1 MCDAASLRVL
11 SSKVAFA
18 SPQRLS
24 ALRASFNRTVGCL
37 VKCCSPSDSSRR
49 PAMLHSQKSRM
60 QRTNINSHSSAHVLI
75 KKSFAALKPCE
86 QHRIVLLQANVQLED
101 QMRVLA
107 ILLGVGT
114 AVGIAAG
121 VSPAPAAS
129 SIQLAQ
135 AQDSGAPSGAGAGA
149 SQRGSA
155 GNREGGNREGGAAAT
170 GGSQERG
177 AATRPSGDPS
187 ATTRSETKRTS
198 RTTVRERAGG
208 TRVSVHGST
217 RRVVGVRAAAGD
229 DAVVIRRKRARGYV
243 YSEPSTTVIRKKR
256 YVHYREPSSTVVI
269 KKRRP
274 AVAVEGVS
282 TRTTVRSQT
291 STTVRGAGTTR
302 ESVGAGTSVRER
314 SSGGG
319 SAGARSGGQGG
330 QETTTGRS
338 GGGGPAQKSGTGTG
352 DATGSR

>member
-24 ALRASFNRTVGCL
+24 ARRASFNRTVGRL
-37 VKCCSPSDSSRR
+37 VKCSSPSDSSRR
-49 PAMLHSQKSRM
+49 RAMLHSQKSRM
-60 QRTNINSHSSAHVLI
+60 QRTNINIHSSARVLI
-75 KKSFAALKPCE
+75 RKSFAAVKPCE

-155 GNREGGNREGGAAAT
+155 GNREGGNREGGREGAPRPRAVRRSAARRRARPAIARP
-170 GGSQERG
+170 QRG
-177 AATRPSGDPS
+177 VRPKARAVPPFVSVPAA
-187 ATTRSETKRTS
+187 
-198 RTTVRERAGG
+198 
-208 TRVSVHGST
+208 RVSPFTAVL
-217 RRVVGVRAAAGD
+217 AGWS
-229 DAVVIRRKRARGYV
+229 AYAPPPATM
-243 YSEPSTTVIRKKR
+243 PS
-256 YVHYREPSSTVVI
+256 
-269 KKRRP
+269 
-274 AVAVEGVS
+274 
-282 TRTTVRSQT
+282 
-291 STTVRGAGTTR
+291 
-302 ESVGAGTSVRER
+302 
-314 SSGGG
+314 
-319 SAGARSGGQGG
+319 
-330 QETTTGRS
+330 
-338 GGGGPAQKSGTGTG
+338 
-352 DATGSR
+352 

>member
-37 VKCCSPSDSSRR
+37 VKCSSPSDSSRR

-60 QRTNINSHSSAHVLI
+60 QRTNINIHSSARVLI
-75 KKSFAALKPCE
+75 RKSFAALKPCE

-155 GNREGGNREGGAAAT
+155 GNREGGAAAT

-177 AATRPSGDPS
+177 AATRPSGDRS
-187 ATTRSETKRTS
+187 ATTQSETKRTS

-269 KKRRP
+269 KKRR
-274 AVAVEGVS
+274 S
-282 TRTTVRSQT
+282 RKF
-291 STTVRGAGTTR
+291 
-302 ESVGAGTSVRER
+302 
-314 SSGGG
+314 
-319 SAGARSGGQGG
+319 GARPTC
-330 QETTTGRS
+330 TTPTWELG
-338 GGGGPAQKSGTGTG
+338 A
-352 DATGSR
+352 

>member
-1 MCDAASLRVL
+1 VRHLEKDPARKTLPSASPTTRAIRFSSTTFRAPRGHQPTRSRRVPTSGNLPRQAFACSRAKLHLQVRNGRERCQFSGDAALAKNHGGNGGNL
-11 SSKVAFA
+11 
-18 SPQRLS
+18 
-24 ALRASFNRTVGCL
+24 
-37 VKCCSPSDSSRR
+37 
-49 PAMLHSQKSRM
+49 
-60 QRTNINSHSSAHVLI
+60 NSHSSARVLLR
-75 KKSFAALKPCE
+75 KSFAALKPCE

-135 AQDSGAPSGAGAGA
+135 AQDSAAPSGAGAGA

-198 RTTVRERAGG
+198 HTTVRERAGG
-208 TRVSVHGST
+208 TRVSVT
-217 RRVVGVRAAAGD
+217 AVLAGWW
-229 DAVVIRRKRARGYV
+229 AYAPPLATM
-243 YSEPSTTVIRKKR
+243 PS
-256 YVHYREPSSTVVI
+256 
-269 KKRRP
+269 
-274 AVAVEGVS
+274 
-282 TRTTVRSQT
+282 
-291 STTVRGAGTTR
+291 
-302 ESVGAGTSVRER
+302 
-314 SSGGG
+314 
-319 SAGARSGGQGG
+319 
-330 QETTTGRS
+330 
-338 GGGGPAQKSGTGTG
+338 
-352 DATGSR
+352 

>member
-1 MCDAASLRVL
+1 VL
-11 SSKVAFA
+11 SEIFFTERFVA
-18 SPQRLS
+18 
-24 ALRASFNRTVGCL
+24 
-37 VKCCSPSDSSRR
+37 PSGD
-49 PAMLHSQKSRM
+49 AHSQKSRM
-60 QRTNINSHSSAHVLI
+60 QRTNINIHSSARVLI
-75 KKSFAALKPCE
+75 RKSFAALKPCE
-86 QHRIVLLQANVQLED
+86 QDRIVLLQAHVQLED

-149 SQRGSA
+149 GQRGSA
-155 GNREGGNREGGAAAT
+155 GNREGGAAAT

-198 RTTVRERAGG
+198 HTTVRERAGG

-217 RRVVGVRAAAGD
+217 RRVVGVRAAASD

-274 AVAVEGVS
+274 AIAVEGVS
-282 TRTTVRSQT
+282 TRTTVHSKT
-291 STTVRGAGTTR
+291 STTVRGTGATR
-302 ESVGAGTSVRER
+302 ESVGAGTSVR

-319 SAGARSGGQGG
+319 NAGARSGGQGG

-352 DATGSR
+352 DTAGSR

>member
-24 ALRASFNRTVGCL
+24 ARRASFNRTVGRL
-37 VKCCSPSDSSRR
+37 VKCSSPSDSSRR
-49 PAMLHSQKSRM
+49 RAMLHSQKSRM
-60 QRTNINSHSSAHVLI
+60 QRTNINIHSSARVLI
-75 KKSFAALKPCE
+75 RKSFAAVKPCE

-155 GNREGGNREGGAAAT
+155 GNREGGNAKAAPRPRAVRR
-170 GGSQERG
+170 SAARRRARPAIARPQRG
-177 AATRPSGDPS
+177 VRPKARAVPPFVSVPAA
-187 ATTRSETKRTS
+187 
-198 RTTVRERAGG
+198 
-208 TRVSVHGST
+208 RVSPFTAVL
-217 RRVVGVRAAAGD
+217 AGWS
-229 DAVVIRRKRARGYV
+229 AYAPPPATM
-243 YSEPSTTVIRKKR
+243 PS
-256 YVHYREPSSTVVI
+256 
-269 KKRRP
+269 
-274 AVAVEGVS
+274 
-282 TRTTVRSQT
+282 
-291 STTVRGAGTTR
+291 
-302 ESVGAGTSVRER
+302 
-314 SSGGG
+314 
-319 SAGARSGGQGG
+319 
-330 QETTTGRS
+330 
-338 GGGGPAQKSGTGTG
+338 
-352 DATGSR
+352 

>member
-1 MCDAASLRVL
+1 
-11 SSKVAFA
+11 
-18 SPQRLS
+18 
-24 ALRASFNRTVGCL
+24 
-37 VKCCSPSDSSRR
+37 
-49 PAMLHSQKSRM
+49 
-60 QRTNINSHSSAHVLI
+60 
-75 KKSFAALKPCE
+75 
-86 QHRIVLLQANVQLED
+86 
-101 QMRVLA
+101 MRVLA

-135 AQDSGAPSGAGAGA
+135 AQDSAAPSGAGAGA

-198 RTTVRERAGG
+198 HPTVRERAGG

-229 DAVVIRRKRARGYV
+229 DAVVIRRKRARTHV

-256 YVHYREPSSTVVI
+256 YVHYREPWSTVVI

-282 TRTTVRSQT
+282 TRTTVRSNT
-291 STTVRGAGTTR
+291 STTVRGAGATR
-302 ESVGAGTSVRER
+302 ESVGASTSVRER
-314 SSGGG
+314 SSGAVQAMPARAREDKVARKQPPAAPVAADPPKNREPVPATRPAAASSGLLARASG
-319 SAGARSGGQGG
+319 CSGARARYMADP
-330 QETTTGRS
+330 ERVKRS
-338 GGGGPAQKSGTGTG
+338 GAL
-352 DATGSR
+352 ARL